1 MRAEI
6 CSRAK
11 AYEPLAFATSFAG
24 MAWNSPKPRAAGLT
38 GRPGETIRKSG
49 LSPWAALLHWCGM
62 NRRSALAALATAA
75 TGGLSQSLAGDEPY
89 RITNG
94 RIKQSVVLW
103 CFNPMPVEELAR
115 HAAAMGL
122 KSVELC
128 DPVHWPMLKE
138 LGMTCAIAGSHGFAK
153 GFAHREEWPE
163 CHAKLRERIGQ
174 CADFGVGRVI
184 TFSGYR
190 RGISDDEGIANM
202 VAGLKEL
209 VPLAEE
215 KKVTICI
222 EMLNS
227 RVNINMKG
235 HPDYFCDSIER
246 TVEICKRIG
255 SPRVKLLFDIYHV
268 QIMQG
273 DLIKRIH
280 EHKDWIAHVHTAG
293 NPGRAEIDNTQEI
306 NYPPLMKALLEIGY
320 EGYVGQ
326 EFIPTHDKIASLA
339 QGVKICDV

>member
-1 MRAEI
+1 MRYF
-6 CSRAK
+6 SHMNRRA
-11 AYEPLAFATSFAG
+11 ALTTLASAAT
-24 MAWNSPKPRAAGLT
+24 AGLT
-38 GRPGETIRKSG
+38 
-49 LSPWAALLHWCGM
+49 
-62 NRRSALAALATAA
+62 SAFAEDA
-75 TGGLSQSLAGDEPY
+75 PY

-94 RIKQSVVLW
+94 RIRQSVVPW

-128 DPVHWPMLKE
+128 DPKHWPLLKE

-153 GFAHREEWPE
+153 GFAHREEWDE

-174 CADFGVGRVI
+174 CADAGVGRVI
-184 TFSGYR
+184 TFSGFR
-190 RGISDDEGIANM
+190 RGLSDDEGIKNM
-202 VAGLKEL
+202 VAGLKEIAG
-209 VPLAEE
+209 LAEE
-215 KKVTICI
+215 KKVTLCI

-227 RVNINMKG
+227 RVDISMKG

-246 TVEICKRIG
+246 TIEICKQIG

-273 DLIKRIH
+273 DVITRIRQ
-280 EHKDWIAHVHTAG
+280 HKEWIAHVHTAG
-293 NPGRAEIDNTQEI
+293 NPGRAEIDDTQEI
-306 NYPPLMKALLEIGY
+306 NYPPIMKALLEIGY
-320 EGYVGQ
+320 AGYVGQ
-326 EFIPTHDKIASLA
+326 EFIPTRDKVASLA